1 MADKVKELLE
11 EYKSDLEYEL
21 EIDEVITSPI
31 EKMLYIA
38 IKRAQYLSLIGD
50 PLMNYQLDINPQP
63 EIKIDKK
70 SYRPDFLLTMSQAV
84 KIENIQYV
92 RSYECYIECDGH
104 NYHERTKAQAKNDRT
119 KDRDFMKEGLQLIR
133 YTGSEIYNDAFSCA
147 MEIENFMF
155 KNLEQQ
161 SLRKLY

>member
-11 EYKSDLEYEL
+11 EYKSDLGFEL

-38 IKRAQYLSLIGD
+38 IKQARFLSLVGD
-50 PLMNYQLDINPQP
+50 PLMDYQLDINAQP

-70 SYRPDFLLTMSQAV
+70 IYRPDFHLVMTQAI
-84 KIENIQYV
+84 KIEGIQYV

-104 NYHERTKAQAKNDRT
+104 NYHERTKEQAKNDRT
-119 KDRDFMKEGLQLIR
+119 KDRNFMKEGLQLIR

-155 KNLEQQ
+155 KNIEQQ

>member
-63 EIKIDKK
+63 EIKIDK
-70 SYRPDFLLTMSQAV
+70 T
-84 KIENIQYV
+84 
-92 RSYECYIECDGH
+92 
-104 NYHERTKAQAKNDRT
+104 
-119 KDRDFMKEGLQLIR
+119 
-133 YTGSEIYNDAFSCA
+133 
-147 MEIENFMF
+147 
-155 KNLEQQ
+155 
-161 SLRKLY
+161 